1 MAFPEN
7 RSLKQGQTPN
17 DAHWSESV
25 GGWIKDCGCIQYQ
38 DGLDRCDMHI
48 NQLRDEAKQEKARV
62 EQSSRQLSV
71 DGPVLKV
78 PNAQFNQGHPG
89 NPADAVTFVTVAFS
103 HREMESIKL
112 TVRQQVIDR
121 VTSMLVGDLYQQMKK
136 GFNG

>member
-48 NQLRDEAKQEKARV
+48 NQLRDEAKQEKAKV
-62 EQSSRQLSV
+62 EQFNRNFVRLDTL
-71 DGPVLKV
+71 DGSQDPK
-78 PNAQFNQGHPG
+78 PTN
-89 NPADAVTFVTVAFS
+89 DVTFVTVAFS

-136 GFNG
+136 GFGG